1 MNIVNLPR
9 YVFAGMA
16 SLVLHAAI
24 LFVADEKQAFAATA
38 GNQSSSVAVNLVA
51 VKPQPP
57 AAKVEPQHPPVKKKP
72 VVEEAKKPQP
82 EPIQREKVHKPV
94 KKEAIKPPVKAQP
107 VKAKQTPTV
116 ATDKV
121 ETQAEQTEVQPAEV
135 KQNVAEDP
143 QPSSKPTPAR
153 SAQGASSLPVLVD
166 RPSYLERPVPPK
178 YPRLAQKRG
187 IEGTAMIEIW
197 LDEKG
202 EQIKSVLIASSGAEM
217 LDNAALK
224 ATKAWRFSP
233 HVENGRRMPSRI
245 RVPVR
250 FSLD

>member
-82 EPIQREKVHKPV
+82 APVQREKVHKPV
-94 KKEAIKPPVKAQP
+94 KKEAIKPPVARP

-143 QPSSKPTPAR
+143 QPSSKPTPAQ

>member
-1 MNIVNLPR
+1 MNLPR

-82 EPIQREKVHKPV
+82 APVQREKVHKPV
-94 KKEAIKPPVKAQP
+94 KKEAIKPPVARP

-143 QPSSKPTPAR
+143 QPSSKPTPAQ

>member
-1 MNIVNLPR
+1 MNLPR

-51 VKPQPP
+51 VNPQPP
-57 AAKVEPQHPPVKKKP
+57 AAKVEPQPPTIEKQP
-72 VVEEAKKPQP
+72 VVKEVKKPQP
-82 EPIQREKVHKPV
+82 TPVKQEKAHKPV
-94 KKEAIKPPVKAQP
+94 KKEAIKPPAKTQP
-107 VKAKQTPTV
+107 IKAKQTPPV
-116 ATDKV
+116 ATDKA
-121 ETQAEQTEVQPAEV
+121 ETQTEHTKVQPKEV
-135 KQNVAEDP
+135 NQTVAEDP
-143 QPSSKPTPAR
+143 QPSSKPTPVQ
-153 SAQGASSLPVLVD
+153 SAQGASSLPILLD
-166 RPSYLERPVPPK
+166 RPSYLERPVQPK

>member
-1 MNIVNLPR
+1 MNLPR

-51 VKPQPP
+51 VKPQP
-57 AAKVEPQHPPVKKKP
+57 APV
-72 VVEEAKKPQP
+72 
-82 EPIQREKVHKPV
+82 QREKVHKPV
-94 KKEAIKPPVKAQP
+94 KKGAIKPPAKTQP

-121 ETQAEQTEVQPAEV
+121 ETQAEQAEVQPAEV

-143 QPSSKPTPAR
+143 QPSSKPTPAQ